1 MKRGRQDSHTQD
13 TGNRKQNRE
22 DIAGG
27 LDIHS
32 PANRAEPGI
41 PAATVGD
48 YNDAVRFNRLVTLF
62 CILLIGIVPQLFVV
76 L

>member
-1 MKRGRQDSHTQD
+1 MLHPSPREQALAEAGAVAGKPGRD
-13 TGNRKQNRE
+13 
-22 DIAGG
+22 
-27 LDIHS
+27 
-32 PANRAEPGI
+32 
-41 PAATVGD
+41 VGD